1 MSLSPARQHRL
12 RIQAESA
19 SRLGGSARHANGYE
33 LMLMQLNEDRRRLK
47 GIQSHVRKAEIKIT
61 LLPKYLAWINGV
73 IETNSE
79 RQDDVL
85 LYVMVWAIDA
95 GDFDLALRIAEHALT
110 HRWVMPMPTPRNV
123 ATWVVEEISDSAL
136 KALATKQA
144 FTADTLLRVLS
155 VTEGCDMPD
164 PSLARLHK
172 AIGYVLREVSPMAAL
187 NHLNQALALHDR
199 CGVKKDIEQ
208 LVKRLQQA
216 NG

>member
-33 LMLMQLNEDRRRLK
+33 LMLMQLNEDRRRLSE
-47 GIQSHVRKAEIKIT
+47 IQSHIRKAEIKIE
-61 LLPKYLAWINGV
+61 LLPKYLAWINGA
-73 IETNSE
+73 IEAGSD

-95 GDFDLALRIAEHALT
+95 GDFDLALRIAEHALK
-110 HRWVMPMPTPRNV
+110 HNWSMPMSTPRNI
-123 ATWVVEEISDSAL
+123 ATWVVEEISDSAI
-136 KALATKQA
+136 KALATKQKFA
-144 FTADTLLRVLS
+144 ADILLRVLS

-164 PSLARLHK
+164 QSLARLHK
-172 AIGYVLREVSPMAAL
+172 ALGYALRDVRPVAAL
-187 NHLNQALALHDR
+187 NHLNQALALHEK

-208 LVKRLQQA
+208 LVKRLQRP

>member
-19 SRLGGSARHANGYE
+19 SRLGGSARHVNGYE

-61 LLPKYLAWINGV
+61 LLPKYFAWINGV
-73 IETNSE
+73 IEANSE

-95 GDFDLALRIAEHALT
+95 GDFDLALRITEHALT

-144 FTADTLLRVLS
+144 FTADILLRVLS

-208 LVKRLQQA
+208 LVKRLQHA

>member
-19 SRLGGSARHANGYE
+19 SRLGGAARHANGYE

-47 GIQSHVRKAEIKIT
+47 GIQSHVRKAEIKIE
-61 LLPKYLAWINGV
+61 LLPKYLAWVNGV
-73 IETNSE
+73 IEADSK

-95 GDFDLALRIAEHALT
+95 GDFDLALCIAEHALT
-110 HRWVMPMPTPRNV
+110 HRWAMPMPTPRNV

-136 KALATKQA
+136 KALATKQEFA
-144 FTADTLLRVLS
+144 ADTLLRALN

-172 AIGYVLREVSPMAAL
+172 AIGYVLRDASPMAAL
-187 NHLNQALALHDR
+187 NHLNQALALHEK

-208 LVKRLQQA
+208 LVKRLQQTDR
-216 NG
+216 

>member
-47 GIQSHVRKAEIKIT
+47 GVQSHVRKAEIKIT
-61 LLPKYLAWINGV
+61 LLPKYLVWINGV
-73 IETNSE
+73 IEANSE

-95 GDFDLALRIAEHALT
+95 SDFDLALRIAEHALQ

-164 PSLARLHK
+164 QSLARLHK

>member
-47 GIQSHVRKAEIKIT
+47 GIQSHIRKAEIKIT
-61 LLPKYLAWINGV
+61 LLPNYLAWINGV
-73 IETNSE
+73 IEANSE

-95 GDFDLALRIAEHALT
+95 GDFDLALRITEHALA
-110 HRWVMPMPTPRNV
+110 HHWAMPMPTPRNV
-123 ATWVVEEISDSAL
+123 VTWVVEEISDSAL
-136 KALATKQA
+136 KALATKQEFA
-144 FTADTLLRVLS
+144 ADTLLRVLS

-164 PSLARLHK
+164 QSLARLHK
-172 AIGYVLREVSPMAAL
+172 AIGYVLRDVSPMAAL

-208 LVKRLQQA
+208 LVKRLQHT

>member
-1 MSLSPARQHRL
+1 MILSPARQHRL

-47 GIQSHVRKAEIKIT
+47 GVQSHVRKAEIKIT
-61 LLPKYLAWINGV
+61 LLPKYLVWINGV
-73 IETNSE
+73 IEAKSE

-110 HRWVMPMPTPRNV
+110 HRWAMPMPTPRNV
-123 ATWVVEEISDSAL
+123 ATWVVEEISDNAL

-164 PSLARLHK
+164 QSLARLHK
-172 AIGYVLREVSPMAAL
+172 AIGYVLRDVSPMAAL

>member
-61 LLPKYLAWINGV
+61 LLPKYFAWINGV
-73 IETNSE
+73 IEVNSE

-110 HRWVMPMPTPRNV
+110 HRWAMPMLTSRNA
-123 ATWVVEEISDSAL
+123 ATWIVEEISDSAL
-136 KALATKQA
+136 KALATKQEFA
-144 FTADTLLRVLS
+144 ADTLLRVLS

-172 AIGYVLREVSPMAAL
+172 AIGYVLRDVRPMAAL

-208 LVKRLQQA
+208 LVKRLQNT

>member
-19 SRLGGSARHANGYE
+19 SRLGGSAQHANGYE

-47 GIQSHVRKAEIKIT
+47 GVQSHVRKAEIKIT
-61 LLPKYLAWINGV
+61 LLPKYLVWINGV
-73 IETNSE
+73 IEANSE

-110 HRWVMPMPTPRNV
+110 HRWAMPMLTSRNA
-123 ATWVVEEISDSAL
+123 ATWIVEEISDSAL
-136 KALATKQA
+136 KALATKQEFA
-144 FTADTLLRVLS
+144 ADTLLRSLS

-164 PSLARLHK
+164 QSLARLHK
-172 AIGYVLREVSPMAAL
+172 AIGYVLRDVRPMAAL

-208 LVKRLQQA
+208 LVKRLQNT

>member
-73 IETNSE
+73 IEANSE

-144 FTADTLLRVLS
+144 FTADTLLRILS

-164 PSLARLHK
+164 QSLARLHK

>member
-19 SRLGGSARHANGYE
+19 SRQGGSARHANGYE

-73 IETNSE
+73 IEANSE

-95 GDFDLALRIAEHALT
+95 GDFDLALRIAEHAIT
-110 HRWVMPMPTPRNV
+110 HRWAMPMPTPRNV

-136 KALATKQA
+136 KALATNQA
-144 FTADTLLRVLS
+144 FAADTLLRALS

-164 PSLARLHK
+164 PSQARLHK
-172 AIGYVLREVSPMAAL
+172 AIGYVLREASPMAAL

>member
-73 IETNSE
+73 IEANSE

-95 GDFDLALRIAEHALT
+95 GDFDLALRIAEHAIT

-136 KALATKQA
+136 KALATNQA
-144 FTADTLLRVLS
+144 FAADTLLRVLS
-155 VTEGCDMPD
+155 VTEGYDMPD
-164 PSLARLHK
+164 PSQARLHK
-172 AIGYVLREVSPMAAL
+172 AIGYVLREASPMAAL

-208 LVKRLQQA
+208 LVKRLQHA

>member
-73 IETNSE
+73 IEANSG

-95 GDFDLALRIAEHALT
+95 GDFDLALRITEHALT

-208 LVKRLQQA
+208 LVKRLQHA

>member
-1 MSLSPARQHRL
+1 MCLSPARQHRL

-47 GIQSHVRKAEIKIT
+47 GIQSHARKAEIKIT
-61 LLPKYLAWINGV
+61 LLPKYLIWINGV
-73 IETNSE
+73 IEANSE

-95 GDFDLALRIAEHALT
+95 GDFDLALRIAEHALP
-110 HRWVMPMPTPRNV
+110 HRWAMPMPTPRNV

-136 KALATKQA
+136 KALASKQV
-144 FTADTLLRVLS
+144 FSADTLLRALS
-155 VTEGCDMPD
+155 VTGGCDMPD
-164 PSLARLHK
+164 QSLARLHK
-172 AIGYVLREVSPMAAL
+172 AIGYVLREIRPMEAL

-208 LVKRLQQA
+208 LVKRSQQT

>member
-19 SRLGGSARHANGYE
+19 SRMGGSARHANGYE

-73 IETNSE
+73 IEANSE

-110 HRWVMPMPTPRNV
+110 NRWVMPMPTPRNV

-144 FTADTLLRVLS
+144 FTAETLLRVLS

-216 NG
+216 NA

>member
-33 LMLMQLNEDRRRLK
+33 LMLLQLNEDRRRLK

-73 IETNSE
+73 IEAKSE

-136 KALATKQA
+136 KALATNKA
-144 FTADTLLRVLS
+144 FTADALLRVLS

-164 PSLARLHK
+164 QSLARLHK
-172 AIGYVLREVSPMAAL
+172 AIGYVLRDVSPMAAL

-216 NG
+216 NA

>member
-61 LLPKYLAWINGV
+61 LLPKYLTWINGV
-73 IETNSE
+73 IEANSE

-136 KALATKQA
+136 KALAANQE

-155 VTEGCDMPD
+155 VIEGCDMPD

-208 LVKRLQQA
+208 LVKRLQHA

>member
-47 GIQSHVRKAEIKIT
+47 GIQSHVRKADIKIT

-73 IETNSE
+73 IEANSE

-110 HRWVMPMPTPRNV
+110 HRWAMPMPTPRNV

-136 KALATKQA
+136 KALATKQE
-144 FTADTLLRVLS
+144 FTAETLLRVLS

-164 PSLARLHK
+164 QSLARLHK
-172 AIGYVLREVSPMAAL
+172 AIGYVLREVRPMAAL

-199 CGVKKDIEQ
+199 CGVKKGIEQ
-208 LVKRLQQA
+208 LVKHLQQT

>member
-19 SRLGGSARHANGYE
+19 SRLGGSARHANAYE

-73 IETNSE
+73 IEANSE

-95 GDFDLALRIAEHALT
+95 GDFDLALRIAEYALT

-136 KALATKQA
+136 KALATKQT

-187 NHLNQALALHDR
+187 NHLNQALTLHDR

>member
-47 GIQSHVRKAEIKIT
+47 GVQSHVRKAEIKIT

-73 IETNSE
+73 IEANSE

-85 LYVMVWAIDA
+85 LYVMVWAIDT

-123 ATWVVEEISDSAL
+123 ATWVVEEVSDSAL

-155 VTEGCDMPD
+155 MTEGCDMPD
-164 PSLARLHK
+164 QSLARLHK
-172 AIGYVLREVSPMAAL
+172 AIGYVLRDVSPMAAL

>member
-73 IETNSE
+73 IEANSE

-136 KALATKQA
+136 KALPTKQV

-187 NHLNQALALHDR
+187 NHLNQALVLNDR

-208 LVKRLQQA
+208 LVKRLQQT
-216 NG
+216 ND

>member
-73 IETNSE
+73 IEANSE

-95 GDFDLALRIAEHALT
+95 ADFDLALRITEHALT
-110 HRWVMPMPTPRNV
+110 HRWVMPMSTPRNV
-123 ATWVVEEISDSAL
+123 VTWVVEEISDSAL
-136 KALATKQA
+136 KALATKQEFA
-144 FTADTLLRVLS
+144 ADTLLRVLS

-164 PSLARLHK
+164 QSLARLHK
-172 AIGYVLREVSPMAAL
+172 AIGYVLRDVRPMAAL